1 VKTALPIH
9 ESPDIGAANG
19 SNTDGGTT
27 RFPERAPLMTPR
39 KTLDRT
45 ADGGLAAGSPRTW
58 PGEPDRDALDVYRTL
73 VERIPG
79 IVYTAEPGETGRW
92 LYASPQ
98 IESILGYT
106 AEEWCSDATLWFRC
120 LHPADRERAI
130 AEESRSRDSGEPLN
144 SEYRM
149 IARDGSL
156 IWFHDQAT
164 VVSGPDGRGAVL
176 QGVMLDITDRK
187 LAEEKVRDSQARLS
201 AAQRLAQMG
210 SWEYEPARDC
220 LTFSEEL
227 YRICGVRPGDLPEGT
242 KATLERLVHP
252 DDLGRVERELAQAA
266 RQPGPFR
273 YELRIVRPDGEVRTL
288 ENHGDV
294 VVADNGQPVRIV
306 GTVQDVTDRKRAEG
320 ALRQSHEQFQSIIDN
335 SPSVIYAKD
344 RSFKYL
350 FANREFGRMFQVDPQ
365 EMIGRTDETIL
376 PLDVAG
382 RARASDRKVLE
393 EGAVVQE
400 EEVIWRRGGDRTH
413 LTQKFPLRDTDGQI
427 YAVCA
432 ISTDITERK
441 AREQEL
447 RAEVDWSIRVREAV
461 RESKLV
467 LHSQPILDLQTN
479 TIHQEEL
486 LVRMRGGRGFEDL
499 VMPGEFLPPAERFG
513 LVQEIDRWVV
523 AEAVKIAKHRRVEVN
538 LSGKSIGD
546 PDLIKLIETELKQH
560 GTNPADVV
568 FEITETAAAENLEAA
583 RDFAWRLRG
592 LGCGFALDD
601 FGTGFGTFAYLK
613 HLPVTFLK
621 IDIEFVRYLAIDPSD
636 QKIVKS
642 IIAVAQNFGVQTIA
656 EGVEHQATLDLL
668 RELGVNYAQGFLIGE
683 PKPVEYVPSR

>member
-1 VKTALPIH
+1 
-9 ESPDIGAANG
+9 
-19 SNTDGGTT
+19 
-27 RFPERAPLMTPR
+27 MTPR

-45 ADGGLAAGSPRTW
+45 SNGGQLAGTPAL
-58 PGEPDRDALDVYRTL
+58 PGRESERSALEGYRTL
-73 VERIPG
+73 VEQIPG
-79 IVYTAEPGETGRW
+79 IVYTAEAGEAGLW

-120 LHPADRERAI
+120 LHHADRERALM
-130 AEESRSRDSGEPLN
+130 EENRSGQTGEALD

-149 IARDGSL
+149 IARDGSV

-164 VVSGPDGRGAVL
+164 VVPGEDGKSALL

-187 LAEEKVRDSQARLS
+187 AAEATVRDSQKRL
-201 AAQRLAQMG
+201 AEAQRLAQMG
-210 SWEYEPARDC
+210 SWEYDLAKDRVTLSD
-220 LTFSEEL
+220 EL
-227 YRICGVRPGDLPEGT
+227 HRICGVERGALPEDMVST
-242 KATLERLVHP
+242 IEQVVHP
-252 DDLGRVERELAQAA
+252 DDRARVQREIADAT
-266 RQPGPFR
+266 RDPKPFA
-273 YELRIVRPDGEVRTL
+273 YQVRIVRPAGEIRIL

-294 VVADNGQPVRIV
+294 VVDDEGGAVRVV
-306 GTVQDVTDRKRAEG
+306 GTVQDITDRMRAEG

-344 RSFKYL
+344 RQFKYL
-350 FANREFGRMFQVDPQ
+350 FANREFGRMFQVEPQ
-365 EMIGRTDETIL
+365 EMIGSTDETIM

-393 EGAVVQE
+393 EGEVIQE
-400 EEVIWRRGGDRTH
+400 EEVIWRAGGDRTYI
-413 LTQKFPLRDTDGQI
+413 TQKFPLRDTDGEI

-447 RAEVDWSIRVREAV
+447 RAEVDWSIRLREAV
-461 RESKLV
+461 HESKLV
-467 LHSQPILDLQTN
+467 LHSQPILDLRTN
-479 TIHQEEL
+479 VIHQEEL
-486 LVRMRGGRGFEDL
+486 LVRMRGDRSFEDL

-523 AEAVKIAKHRRVEVN
+523 AEAVKIAKQRRVEVN

-546 PDLIKLIETELKQH
+546 PDLIKLIEAQLKQH
-560 GTNPADVV
+560 GTDPAHLV

-583 RDFAWRLRG
+583 RDFAWRLRA

-601 FGTGFGTFAYLK
+601 FGTGYGTFAYLK

-668 RELGVNYAQGFLIGE
+668 RELGVDYAQGFLIGE